1 MFAYLARLFTL
12 ACLAFITQITFAAD
26 VLEYTQ
32 KTLSNG
38 SSVMDYTTQD
48 GKRLRQVQ
56 HPDGSITTTEV
67 DNIGKQTITKQ
78 HADGS
83 VEVKTIEAPTPPQTA
98 ENEASAVPEQAQQ
111 SEGYPAAPM

>member
-1 MFAYLARLFTL
+1 MFARLLTIMPLLFV
-12 ACLAFITQITFAAD
+12 FQSTFAAD
-26 VLEYTQ
+26 VIEYTQ

-67 DNIGKQTITKQ
+67 DSIGKQTITKQ
-78 HADGS
+78 GTDGS
-83 VEVKTIEAPTPPQTA
+83 VEVKTIEAPTPPPQTA
-98 ENEASAVPEQAQQ
+98 ENTEPTQQDQQEPERMRT
-111 SEGYPAAPM
+111 PL

>member
-1 MFAYLARLFTL
+1 MFAHFIRIVTL
-12 ACLAFITQITFAAD
+12 ACLPFVFHSAFAAD

-56 HPDGSITTTEV
+56 HPDGTITTTEV

-78 HADGS
+78 RTDGS
-83 VEVKTIEAPTPPQTA
+83 IEVKTIEAPPPQTA
-98 ENEASAVPEQAQQ
+98 ENTEPVQTQQQPERPQT
-111 SEGYPAAPM
+111 PPL